1 MIERKIIKLK
11 KDELKTKEF
20 IKGHIGKGKLSSI
33 KIEKTPMGERIII
46 VTSKPGAV
54 IGRRGENITDL
65 TDILKKKFGLQ
76 NPKLEIS
83 EVEKPEFDAQN
94 IADQIAMALENFGTN
109 SFKIVSYKF
118 LEKVKQAGALGCEF
132 ILSGKLP
139 GEKARSWRFTF
150 GYLKKTGDTANLVN
164 KAQAVANTKPGVTGI
179 QVAILPGGTRIPDRI
194 NVPTNEEIKV
204 EEIKVEGVK

>member
-1 MIERKIIKLK
+1 MIERKIIALK

-20 IKGHIGKGKLSSI
+20 IKRHIGKGKLSSI
-33 KIEKTPMGERIII
+33 KIERTPMGERIII

-54 IGRRGENITDL
+54 IGRKGENITEL
-65 TDILKKKFGLQ
+65 TDTLKKKFGLQ
-76 NPKLEIS
+76 NPKLEIL

-118 LEKVKQAGALGCEF
+118 LEKVKQAGALGGEF

-139 GEKARSWRFTF
+139 GEKARSWRFAF

-164 KAQAVANTKPGVTGI
+164 RAQAVANTKPGVTGI
-179 QVAILPGGTRIPDRI
+179 QVSILPGGTRIPDRI
-194 NVPTNEEIKV
+194 NVPTNEEIAV
-204 EEIKVEGVK
+204 EEVK

>member
-11 KDELKTKEF
+11 KDELKVKEF
-20 IKGHIGKGKLSSI
+20 IMNHIGKGKLSSI

-54 IGRRGENITDL
+54 IGRKGENIADL
-65 TDILKKKFGLQ
+65 TETLKKKFGLQ

-118 LEKVKQAGALGCEF
+118 LEKVKAAGALGCEL

-139 GEKARSWRFTF
+139 GEKARSWRFAY

-164 KAQAVANTKPGVTGI
+164 RAQARAQTKPGTTGI
-179 QVAILPGGTRIPDRI
+179 EVAILPGNIVIPDRI
-194 NVPTNEEIKV
+194 KVPKNEEK
-204 EEIKVEGVK
+204 

>member
-20 IKGHIGKGKLSSI
+20 IKNHIGKGKLSSI

-54 IGRRGENITDL
+54 IGRRGENINDL
-65 TDILKKKFGLQ
+65 TDTLKKKFGLQ
-76 NPKLEIS
+76 NPKLEIL
-83 EVEKPEFDAQN
+83 EVERPEFDAQN

-118 LEKVKQAGALGCEF
+118 LEKVKQAGAFGCEL

-139 GEKARSWRFTF
+139 GEKARSWRFAY

-164 KAQAVANTKPGVTGI
+164 RAQAVAHTKPGATGI
-179 QVAILPGGTRIPDRI
+179 QVAILPGGIKIPDRI
-194 NVPTNEEIKV
+194 NVPTNEEVVV
-204 EEIKVEGVK
+204 EEIK

>member
-1 MIERKIIKLK
+1 MIERKIIALK

-20 IKGHIGKGKLSSI
+20 IKTHIGKGKLSSI
-33 KIEKTPMGERIII
+33 KIEKTPMGERVII

-54 IGRRGENITDL
+54 IGRRGENIMDL
-65 TDILKKKFGLQ
+65 TETLKKKFGMQ
-76 NPKLEIS
+76 NPKLEIL

-94 IADQIAMALENFGTN
+94 VADQIAMSLENFGTN

-118 LEKVKQAGALGCEF
+118 LEKIKAAGALGGEF

-139 GEKARSWRFTF
+139 GEKARSWRFAF

-164 KAQAVANTKPGVTGI
+164 RAQAVANTKPGVTGI
-179 QVAILPGGTRIPDRI
+179 QVSILPGGTKIPDRI
-194 NVPTNEEIKV
+194 NVPTNEEKIVV
-204 EEIKVEGVK
+204 EEVK